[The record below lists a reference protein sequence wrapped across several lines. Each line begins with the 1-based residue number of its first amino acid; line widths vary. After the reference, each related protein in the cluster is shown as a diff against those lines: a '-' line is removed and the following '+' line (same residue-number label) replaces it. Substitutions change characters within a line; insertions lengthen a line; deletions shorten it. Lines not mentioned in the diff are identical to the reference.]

1 MISEALSSRDDF
13 WNLLSPSGIRILFSG
28 SVGGVGYAESNVFL
42 ARDGFWLWYVK
53 IAPVVLGTF
62 LRVLVGMRRNFD
74 GIGISSVSFSGFCG
88 ICEVR
93 ASSRFEGASSYV
105 GPYGYLACCNSE
117 YFSGRRC
124 TRHKKYYMM
133 NIDILEL
140 NFYIDLRARFGDP
153 SIEILYIML
162 CKYLR

>member
-1 MISEALSSRDDF
+1 M
-13 WNLLSPSGIRILFSG
+13 
-28 SVGGVGYAESNVFL
+28 
-42 ARDGFWLWYVK
+42 K

-93 ASSRFEGASSYV
+93 ASSRFGGASSYV
-105 GPYGYLACCNSE
+105 GPYGYLACCNLE

-124 TRHKKYYMM
+124 TRHKKYYIV